1 MSGAIFPTSV
11 KVCLSGIVKAEGVN
25 VMLILEK
32 ATGWLLEWQYI
43 STVCQPLS
51 LPDCD
56 FFPQYCKVYYEG
68 LYVRGPGTGTIRK
81 CGSVGVSVSTW
92 VWTIR
97 QKFVTMYW
105 DIVLICLTML
115 FWKNVDFGTLNL
127 ESIGML

>member
-1 MSGAIFPTSV
+1 VSGAIFPTSV

-32 ATGWLLEWQYI
+32 ATGWLLEWQ
-43 STVCQPLS
+43 S
-51 LPDCD
+51 LPLPYCD
-56 FFPQYCKVYYEG
+56 LFPQYFKVYYEG